1 VVILFFGGQIMT
13 RNYSIAIDGPA
24 GAGKSTVAKLVAKK
38 LNFEYIDTGAM
49 YRAYTLKV
57 LKDNLD
63 PKNQD
68 EVNSL
73 LDSTDIS
80 FSNNHIYLDGKL
92 LDDEIRDNSISDKV
106 SYIAS
111 SKEVREWM
119 VSLQQ
124 EMASRKS
131 VVMDGRDITTVVLP
145 NADYK
150 FFVTASVEERG
161 RRRYLELMN
170 KGVENITL
178 DGIIEDIRR
187 RDRIDSTREESP
199 LTRTE
204 DSILVDTTD
213 LSIEETVDMIINL
226 VKGGK

>member
-1 VVILFFGGQIMT
+1 MSE
-13 RNYSIAIDGPA
+13 NCSIAIDGPA
-24 GAGKSTVAKLVAKK
+24 GAGKSTVARIVANKLS
-38 LNFEYIDTGAM
+38 FEYIDTGAM

-57 LKDNLD
+57 LQNNLD

-80 FSNNHIYLDGKL
+80 FSNNHIYLDDKL
-92 LDDEIRDNSISDKV
+92 VDDEIRDKSISDNV

-111 SKEVREWM
+111 SKDVRERM

-161 RRRYLELMN
+161 RRRYLELVD
-170 KGVENITL
+170 KGLQNITL
-178 DGIIEDIRR
+178 DGIIDDIRR
-187 RDRIDSTREESP
+187 RDEIDSTREESP

-213 LSIEETVDMIINL
+213 LSIEETVDLIINL

>member
-1 VVILFFGGQIMT
+1 MSE
-13 RNYSIAIDGPA
+13 NCSIAIDGPA
-24 GAGKSTVAKLVAKK
+24 GAGKSTVARIVANKLS
-38 LNFEYIDTGAM
+38 FEYIDTGAM

-57 LKDNLD
+57 LQNNLD

-80 FSNNHIYLDGKL
+80 FSNNHIYLDDKL
-92 LDDEIRDNSISDKV
+92 VDNEIRDKSISDNV

-111 SKEVREWM
+111 SKDVRERM

-161 RRRYLELMN
+161 RRRYLELVD
-170 KGVENITL
+170 KGLQNITL
-178 DGIIEDIRR
+178 DGIIDDIRR
-187 RDRIDSTREESP
+187 RDEIDSTREESP

-213 LSIEETVDMIINL
+213 LSIEETVDLIINL

>member
-1 VVILFFGGQIMT
+1 MSE
-13 RNYSIAIDGPA
+13 NCSIAIDGPA
-24 GAGKSTVAKLVAKK
+24 GAGKSTVARIVANKLS
-38 LNFEYIDTGAM
+38 FEYIDTGVM

-57 LKDNLD
+57 LQNNLD

-80 FSNNHIYLDGKL
+80 FSNNHIYLDDKL
-92 LDDEIRDNSISDKV
+92 VDDEIRDKSISDNV

-111 SKEVREWM
+111 SKDVRERM

-161 RRRYLELMN
+161 RRRYLELVD
-170 KGVENITL
+170 KGLQNITL
-178 DGIIEDIRR
+178 DGIIDDIRR
-187 RDRIDSTREESP
+187 RDEIDSTREESP

-213 LSIEETVDMIINL
+213 LSIEETVDLIINL

>member
-1 VVILFFGGQIMT
+1 MSE
-13 RNYSIAIDGPA
+13 NCSIAIDGPA
-24 GAGKSTVAKLVAKK
+24 GAGKSTVARIVANKLS
-38 LNFEYIDTGAM
+38 FEYIDTGAM
-49 YRAYTLKV
+49 NRAYTLKV
-57 LKDNLD
+57 LQNNLD

-80 FSNNHIYLDGKL
+80 FSNNHIYLDDKL
-92 LDDEIRDNSISDKV
+92 VDDEIRDKSISDNV

-111 SKEVREWM
+111 SKDVRERM

-161 RRRYLELMN
+161 RRRYLELVD
-170 KGVENITL
+170 KGLQNITL
-178 DGIIEDIRR
+178 DGIIDDIRR
-187 RDRIDSTREESP
+187 RDEIDSTREESP

-213 LSIEETVDMIINL
+213 LSIEETVDLIINL